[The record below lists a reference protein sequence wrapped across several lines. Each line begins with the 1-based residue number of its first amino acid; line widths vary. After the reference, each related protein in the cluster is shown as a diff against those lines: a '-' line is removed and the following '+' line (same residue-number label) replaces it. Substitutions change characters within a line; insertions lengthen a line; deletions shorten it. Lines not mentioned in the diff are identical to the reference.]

1 MEIGPNQLDDHM
13 ESVEDEYV
21 EQVVSPRSSSPVNHF
36 EDPQVLPRIGNE
48 YQAEIPPLIARF
60 DYLKITNKPA
70 DSKAQL
76 DLSNYFSL
84 GLPIQW
90 RNCEVKKCNGKLD
103 SGGVEQSR
111 ISLNNENSE
120 LKVKHLNPVLEDA
133 KNVEEFSNLAP
144 TVGRGLVLPLES
156 NMKSWSKLEE
166 DSFLLCLYIFR
177 KNLRLVKRFIGSK
190 EMGDI
195 LSFYYG
201 TFYTSDGYRRWSECR
216 KLKSRR
222 CIHGKKIFTGWR
234 QKELVSRLIPHV
246 SKECQDMLMESSR
259 YFVEGKISFEEYIF
273 KLKDTVGIHMLI
285 EAVGVGKGKQDLT
298 GTALEPIKNNHVI
311 SFRPEVPIGKACSSL
326 TASEI
331 IKFLTG
337 NFRLSKARM
346 NDLFWEAVWP
356 RLLARG
362 WHSEQPKQS
371 LVFLVPGIE
380 KFSRSLVKGNQYFDS
395 VSDVL
400 KNVASNPGILEL
412 DNEPP
417 KGSESE
423 DRKDRWDLPKSQ
435 GRNDLSN
442 KQHHRYLLPRSVNGS
457 RDLRKFTIVDTS
469 MLPVAEKPKVRE
481 LRSLHV
487 QTAGLSTLYNLSSE
501 NEQDSS
507 KESEDYAEEAN
518 TSNPEED
525 MIDREAFVNS
535 SYCVTSNVNTG
546 MSNTPDPAL
555 VATENHES
563 QITSLLNH
571 ESQSTSLLNDKC
583 PSKIVKDKFS
593 RKLTSGRLKYLAP
606 IMKQKDL
613 TDCKHGESSCSGGE
627 IISVDRKPIQ
637 DESHA
642 QSNLPNACEVM
653 EYQVDPQHFSTASSL
668 EIGSPGGSNE
678 GSVTANCL
686 DREGSPEKSQPWTL
700 IDLNLPPVSPDLGT
714 DEPLIK
720 CMMQNNDNSSENKSS
735 SLSDT
740 SEQPEPLKLPEVG
753 ESMEQQKPAIKSQ
766 RQSTRN
772 RPLTTRA
779 WEALELD
786 FCRTKRK
793 RKGETLQNKS
803 KSRLQRD
810 RGNTSASSVFD
821 ELQDRGEK
829 RVKSL

>member
-1 MEIGPNQLDDHM
+1 MQKTHLPTQIGPNQLDDHM

-273 KLKDTVGIHMLI
+273 KLRILLAST
-285 EAVGVGKGKQDLT
+285 
-298 GTALEPIKNNHVI
+298 
-311 SFRPEVPIGKACSSL
+311 S
-326 TASEI
+326 SEI

-668 EIGSPGGSNE
+668 EIFSPGGSNE
-678 GSVTANCL
+678 RSVTANCL

>member
-1 MEIGPNQLDDHM
+1 MQ
-13 ESVEDEYV
+13 
-21 EQVVSPRSSSPVNHF
+21 
-36 EDPQVLPRIGNE
+36 
-48 YQAEIPPLIARF
+48 
-60 DYLKITNKPA
+60 
-70 DSKAQL
+70 
-76 DLSNYFSL
+76 
-84 GLPIQW
+84 
-90 RNCEVKKCNGKLD
+90 
-103 SGGVEQSR
+103 
-111 ISLNNENSE
+111 
-120 LKVKHLNPVLEDA
+120 
-133 KNVEEFSNLAP
+133 
-144 TVGRGLVLPLES
+144 
-156 NMKSWSKLEE
+156 
-166 DSFLLCLYIFR
+166 
-177 KNLRLVKRFIGSK
+177 
-190 EMGDI
+190 
-195 LSFYYG
+195 
-201 TFYTSDGYRRWSECR
+201 
-216 KLKSRR
+216 
-222 CIHGKKIFTGWR
+222 
-234 QKELVSRLIPHV
+234 
-246 SKECQDMLMESSR
+246 SSR
-259 YFVEGKISFEEYIF
+259 YFVAGKISFEEYIF
-273 KLKDTVGIHMLI
+273 KIKDTVGIHMLL
-285 EAVGVGKGKQDLT
+285 EAVGIGKGKQDLT

-362 WHSEQPKQS
+362 WHSEQPKLS

-400 KNVASNPGILEL
+400 KNVASNSGILEL

-435 GRNDLSN
+435 GPNDLPN
-442 KQHHRYLLPRSVNGS
+442 KQHHHYLLPRSVNGS

-469 MLPVAEKPKVRE
+469 MLLVAEKPKVRE

-487 QTAGLSTLYNLSSE
+487 QTASLSTLYNLSSE
-501 NEQDSS
+501 NEQDTS
-507 KESEDYAEEAN
+507 KEFEDYAEETN

-546 MSNTPDPAL
+546 MPNTPDPAL
-555 VATENHES
+555 VAVENHES

-606 IMKQKDL
+606 IMRQKDL
-613 TDCKHGESSCSGGE
+613 TDCKHGESSCSSGE
-627 IISVDRKPIQ
+627 TISVDRKPIQ
-637 DESHA
+637 DESHP

-668 EIGSPGGSNE
+668 GKGSPSGSNE
-678 GSVTANCL
+678 GSVTMNCL

-700 IDLNLPPVSPDLGT
+700 IDLNFPPVSPDLGT

-735 SLSDT
+735 SLSET

-753 ESMEQQKPAIKSQ
+753 ESMEQQQPTIKSQ

-803 KSRLQRD
+803 ISRLQID
-810 RGNTSASSVFD
+810 RGNTSVSSVYD
-821 ELQDRGEK
+821 EHQDRGEK